1 MYHIDMNFTYPK
13 MYLVRQHL
21 NSEKIADIKAA
32 VWGELDRIGIREKIK
47 KDSEIAVCAGSRGI
61 NNIDKIVKAAV
72 DYVFDCGANPFIVPA
87 MGSHGGATA
96 QGQKDVLHKYGIDEE
111 TMGCEVRSDME
122 PVLLGEAEN
131 GAPVYFDKNAYGSDG
146 IIVVNRVKPHTDF
159 LAKNESGVVKM
170 CAVGLGKEKGATA
183 MHGYNLGETIPL
195 SFKVSLEKAPY
206 LAGIAIIENSVDET
220 YMIKAMKPENFL
232 EEEAELLEVAKQQVP
247 HFPVDRLDVLIVK
260 EMGKMYSGTGVDT
273 KVIGRI
279 MVQGVPEPETP
290 KISKIALL
298 RLSPNSY
305 GNAVGIGL
313 VDLTTQKLVDDIDYE
328 AMYINLVPTTYLERG
343 KVPPHFATEEETV
356 GAAFRTL
363 GRIKSE
369 EARVIVCENTLHIN
383 KLLVSEAVYNE
394 IKDKV
399 DLLDEDVKWTY
410 NDNSELT
417 MSC

>member
-1 MYHIDMNFTYPK
+1 MYHVESNFTYPK
-13 MYLVRQHL
+13 MYKVRQHL
-21 NSEKIADIKAA
+21 NSEKLADINKT
-32 VWGELDRIGIREKIK
+32 VYDELDAIGIGEKIK

-72 DYVFDCGANPFIVPA
+72 DYVKNHGGKPFIVPA

-96 QGQKDVLHKYGIDEE
+96 DGQIHVLEKYGISEE
-111 TMGCEVRSDME
+111 TMGCGIRSDME
-122 PVLLGEAEN
+122 PVYLGDAEN
-131 GAPVYFDKNAYGSDG
+131 GAPVYFDKNAYGAAG

-159 LAKNESGVVKM
+159 LAENESGVVKM

-195 SFKVSLEKAPY
+195 SFKVSLKKAPY
-206 LAGIAIIENSVDET
+206 LAGLAIIENSMDET
-220 YMIKAMKPENFL
+220 YMIKALKPEDFL
-232 EEEAELLEVAKQQVP
+232 EEEKKLLNIAKQQVP
-247 HFPVDRLDVLIVK
+247 HFPVDQLDVLIVK
-260 EMGKMYSGTGVDT
+260 EMGKMFSGTGVDT

-279 MVQGVPEPETP
+279 MVKGVPEPETP
-290 KISKIALL
+290 KINKLAIL

-313 VDLTTQKLVDDIDYE
+313 ADLTTQKLVDMIDYE

-343 KVPPHFATEEETV
+343 KVPPHFATEKETIAV
-356 GAAFRTL
+356 ALKTL
-363 GRIKSE
+363 GKVKPE
-369 EARVIVCENTLHIN
+369 EARVIVCENTLHIS

-399 DLLDEDVKWTY
+399 ELLEEDVQWTF
-410 NDNSELT
+410 DDKEDLT
-417 MSC
+417 MEC

>member
-1 MYHIDMNFTYPK
+1 MYRVEMNFKYPK
-13 MYLVRQHL
+13 MYRIRQHL
-21 NSEKIADIKAA
+21 NSEKISDIKES
-32 VWGELDRIGIREKIK
+32 VWKELDGIGIRNKIV

-72 DYVFDCGANPFIVPA
+72 DYVFDCGAKPFIVPA

-96 QGQKDVLHKYGIDEE
+96 EGQIEVLHKYGIDEQ

-131 GAPVYFDKNAYGSDG
+131 GAPVYFDKNAYGADG

-183 MHGYNLGETIPL
+183 MHGYNLAETIPL

-206 LAGIAIIENSVDET
+206 LAGLAIIENSIDET
-220 YMIKAMKPENFL
+220 YIIKAMKPENFI
-232 EEEAELLEVAKQQVP
+232 EEEAELLKIAQNQVP
-247 HFPVDRLDVLIVK
+247 HFPVDELDVLIVK
-260 EMGKMYSGTGVDT
+260 EMGKMFSGTGVDT
-273 KVIGRI
+273 KVVGRI
-279 MVQGVPEPETP
+279 MVKGVPEPEAP
-290 KISKIALL
+290 KINKLAIL

-313 VDLTTQKLVDDIDYE
+313 ADLTTKKLVDSIDYE

-356 GAAFRTL
+356 GVAFKTL
-363 GRIKSE
+363 GKTSPE
-369 EARVIVCENTLHIN
+369 SAKVIVCENTLHIST
-383 KLLVSEAVYNE
+383 LLVSEAVYDE
-394 IKDKV
+394 IKDRV
-399 DLLDEDVKWTY
+399 DLLEEDVPWTFDE
-410 NDNSELT
+410 NGDIT
-417 MSC
+417 MRC

>member
-13 MYLVRQHL
+13 MYRIRQKF
-21 NSEKIADIKAA
+21 NSEKIDDIKGE
-32 VWGELDRIGIREKIK
+32 VWKELDRIGIRDKIK
-47 KDSEIAVCAGSRGI
+47 KDTEIAVCAGSRGI

-72 DYVFDCGANPFIVPA
+72 DYVYDCQATPFIVPA

-122 PVLLGEAEN
+122 PVLIGTAEN
-131 GAPVYFDKNAYGSDG
+131 GAPVYFDKNAYGADG
-146 IIVVNRVKPHTDF
+146 IIVCNRVKPHTDF

-220 YMIKAMKPENFL
+220 YMIRAIKPENFL
-232 EEEAELLEVAKQQVP
+232 EEEAELLKVAQNQVP
-247 HFPVDRLDVLIVK
+247 HFPVEDIDALIVK
-260 EMGKMYSGTGVDT
+260 EMGKQFSGTGIDT
-273 KVIGRI
+273 KVVGRI
-279 MVQGVPEPETP
+279 MVKGVPEPESP
-290 KISKIALL
+290 RINKLAIL

-305 GNAVGIGL
+305 GNAIGIGL
-313 VDLTTQKLVDDIDYE
+313 ADLTTKKLVDSIDYD
-328 AMYINLVPTTYLERG
+328 AVYINLVPTTYLERG
-343 KVPPHFATEEETV
+343 KIPPYFATEEETV
-356 GAAFRTL
+356 GCALKTL
-363 GRIKSE
+363 GKTKPE
-369 EARVIVCENTLHIN
+369 KARVIICENTLHIS
-383 KLLVSEAVYNE
+383 KLIVSEAIYNE

-399 DLLDEDVKWTY
+399 ELLEEDVKWEY
-410 NDNSELT
+410 DENGDLLT
-417 MSC
+417 TC

>member
-1 MYHIDMNFTYPK
+1 MYHIDMDFKFPK
-13 MYLVRQHL
+13 MYRVRQHL
-21 NSEKIADIKAA
+21 NSEKIDDIKAA
-32 VWGELDRIGIREKIK
+32 VWNELDSIGIRRKIQK
-47 KDSEIAVCAGSRGI
+47 GSEIAVCAGSRGI

-72 DYVFDCGANPFIVPA
+72 DYVYDCEATPFIVPA

-96 QGQKDVLHKYGIDEE
+96 QGQKDVLHKYGIDED

-122 PVLLGEAEN
+122 PVLLGSTEN
-131 GAPVYFDKNAYGSDG
+131 GAPVYFDKNAYNADG

-206 LAGIAIIENSVDET
+206 LAGICIVENSVDET
-220 YMIKAMKPENFL
+220 YIIKALKPEDFL
-232 EEEAELLEVAKQQVP
+232 EEEAKLLKTAQQQVP
-247 HFPVDRLDVLIVK
+247 HFPVDELDILIVK
-260 EMGKMYSGTGVDT
+260 EMGKMFSGTGVDT

-279 MVQGVPEPETP
+279 MVKGVPEPESP
-290 KISKIALL
+290 KINKLAIL

-313 VDLTTQKLVDDIDYE
+313 ADLTTKKLVDSIDYE

-343 KVPPHFATEEETV
+343 KVPPFFATEEETV
-356 GAAFRTL
+356 GAAFKTL
-363 GRIKSE
+363 GKTKPE
-369 EARVIVCENTLHIN
+369 EAKVIVCENTLHI
-383 KLLVSEAVYNE
+383 KTLLVSQAVYDE
-394 IKDKV
+394 IKDNV
-399 DLLDEDVKWTY
+399 DLLEEDVPWVFDE
-410 NDNSELT
+410 NGDIN
-417 MSC
+417 MNC